1 MENFKL
7 TNGTTIPKIGFG
19 TYKAGN
25 GNCESAVIDAI
36 NSGYTYFDTAAFY
49 KNENDIAKAIKNSNV
64 KREDLIIASK
74 VWREDLGYD
83 ETMKAFEKSLKEL
96 NTDYLDVYLI
106 HWPKENPFDVS
117 WKQKDIKTWKAME
130 ELYKAGRIKVIGVSN
145 FLPHHLIN
153 LMENCEIKP
162 MVNQIESHIG
172 YLQKTALDFCVKNDI
187 LVQAWSPLGRG
198 RVLGEES
205 LTKMAEKYGKTVPQ
219 LCIRFLY
226 QLGIMPIIK
235 SSSTY
240 RMKEN
245 LDIFDFSIER
255 DDMYYLMCLPQIGWS
270 GEHPD
275 RQRVYFD

>member
-7 TNGTTIPKIGFG
+7 TNTITIPKIGFG

-49 KNENDIAKAIKNSNV
+49 KNESEIAKAIKNSNV

-83 ETMKAFEKSLKEL
+83 ETRKAFEKSLKEL

-106 HWPKENPFDVS
+106 HWPKEKPFDVS

-162 MVNQIESHIG
+162 MVNQLESHIG

-198 RVLGEES
+198 RVLGEDS
-205 LTKMAEKYGKTVPQ
+205 LKKIAEKYGKTVPQ

-235 SSSTY
+235 SSSIC

-255 DDMYYLMCLPQIGWS
+255 DDM
-270 GEHPD
+270 
-275 RQRVYFD
+275 

>member
-1 MENFKL
+1 
-7 TNGTTIPKIGFG
+7 
-19 TYKAGN
+19 
-25 GNCESAVIDAI
+25 
-36 NSGYTYFDTAAFY
+36 
-49 KNENDIAKAIKNSNV
+49 
-64 KREDLIIASK
+64 
-74 VWREDLGYD
+74 
-83 ETMKAFEKSLKEL
+83 
-96 NTDYLDVYLI
+96 
-106 HWPKENPFDVS
+106 
-117 WKQKDIKTWKAME
+117 ME
-130 ELYKAGRIKVIGVSN
+130 ELYKLGRIKVIGVSN
-145 FLPHHLIN
+145 YLPHHLIN
-153 LMENCEIKP
+153 LMDTCEIKP
-162 MVNQIESHIG
+162 MVNQIELHIG

-198 RVLGEES
+198 RVLNEES
-205 LTKMAEKYGKTVPQ
+205 LKEMAEKYGKTVPQ

-235 SSSTY
+235 SSSIC